1 MPSKATERN
10 VLKQALEKKGFVLD
24 RIRGS
29 HHVYV
34 HPETKVTISLP
45 VHRKEIKKGHTFRC
59 NEAGRDYKRRIDRS
73 LIEKHAEDPSSLG
86 GGFED
91 TLKNCIWCF

>member
-1 MPSKATERN
+1 MPKLPAIPPQKLAK
-10 VLKQALEKKGFVLD
+10 VLEKKGFVLD

-45 VHRKEIKKGHTFRC
+45 IHRTEIKKGILL
-59 NEAGRDYKRRIDRS
+59 GSVKS
-73 LIEKHAEDPSSLG
+73 VVLSS
-86 GGFED
+86 D
-91 TLKNCIWCF
+91 KSA

>member
-1 MPSKATERN
+1 MPKLPAISPQKLAK
-10 VLKQALEKKGFVLD
+10 VLEKKGFVLD

-45 VHRKEIKKGHTFRC
+45 VHRKEIKTGILLDAMRQ
-59 NEAGRDYKRRIDRS
+59 AGITREELID
-73 LIEKHAEDPSSLG
+73 LL
-86 GGFED
+86 
-91 TLKNCIWCF
+91 

>member
-1 MPSKATERN
+1 MPKLPAIPPQKLAK
-10 VLKQALEKKGFVLD
+10 VLEKKGFVLD

-45 VHRKEIKKGHTFRC
+45 VHRKEIKMGILLDLMKQ
-59 NEAGRDYKRRIDRS
+59 AGITREE
-73 LIEKHAEDPSSLG
+73 LVEL
-86 GGFED
+86 
-91 TLKNCIWCF
+91 L

>member
-1 MPSKATERN
+1 MPKLPA
-10 VLKQALEKKGFVLD
+10 VPPQKLAKVLEKKGFVLD
-24 RIRGS
+24 RIKGN

-45 VHRKEIKKGHTFRC
+45 SPQKGDKKGYAFRC

-73 LIEKHAEDPSSLG
+73 LIAQICP
-86 GGFED
+86 
-91 TLKNCIWCF
+91 